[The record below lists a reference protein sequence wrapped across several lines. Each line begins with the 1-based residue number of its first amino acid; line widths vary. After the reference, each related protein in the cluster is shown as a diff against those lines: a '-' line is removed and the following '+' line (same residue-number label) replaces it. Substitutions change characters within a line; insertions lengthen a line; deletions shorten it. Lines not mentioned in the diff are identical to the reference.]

1 MIQKISQSTIKYP
14 NFKQSNK
21 KNDYCLIGKK
31 PAMSINSDLDYQRKI
46 VEQNERKIAIL
57 GITGLTLLF
66 GTFLWN
72 LKTLIELSK
81 NKSRHMPVNLRRFES
96 LKNNLKI
103 PNLENCKSVNKDLKT
118 VLQRQVNQL
127 KAGADVLAETGEP
140 QASNRLLLYGTP
152 GTGKSFFSK
161 IFAKSIDAEYME
173 VMYSDFNSMW
183 AGEGVDNLKK
193 VFEGILKTAKKNPN
207 QKYVVTF
214 NEIDSVVQPVEKLT
228 APTKGTHFI
237 SKLEERSVFLNYLE
251 LLKEKAPNVTIIG
264 TTNISPKN
272 NGLDGAAMSRF
283 QNLIE
288 VPFPDKDCLY
298 EALKMNLD
306 KIKNKDKFITDNDT
320 NLKNLAQKMADRK
333 FSFRNLEYIIND
345 AKGYHLDDKMNGKNG
360 DFKFEYLKQAEG
372 KLKVSDG
379 ELNPEK

>member
-81 NKSRHMPVNLRRFES
+81 NKSRHMPVNLRPFES

-251 LLKEKAPNVTIIG
+251 LLKEKTPNVTVIG

-288 VPFPDKDCLY
+288 VPFPDRDCLY

-320 NLKNLAQKMADRK
+320 KLKDLAQKMADRK
-333 FSFRNLEYIIND
+333 FSFRNNE
-345 AKGYHLDDKMNGKNG
+345 
-360 DFKFEYLKQAEG
+360 F
-372 KLKVSDG
+372 
-379 ELNPEK
+379 